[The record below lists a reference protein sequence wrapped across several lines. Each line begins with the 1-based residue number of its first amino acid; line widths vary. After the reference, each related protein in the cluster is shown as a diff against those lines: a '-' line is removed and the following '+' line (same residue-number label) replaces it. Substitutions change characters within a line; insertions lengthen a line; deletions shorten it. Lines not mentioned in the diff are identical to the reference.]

1 MPRGRH
7 NAEAYRAQKRKED
20 EKRARGVAWKAGA
33 ILSIFAGLNFAQHAT
48 RNVEP
53 QQHERAFGGQEDLR
67 AHRGSERTESAAS
80 SYRTLY
86 GALQKDQVL
95 FIDEYGAAVGG
106 PRRAE
111 LEATENG
118 RFRIA
123 QTWLDRQ
130 REEMCE
136 GGELFCD
143 TTRSIPRQLNVIAH
157 LQGEPD
163 GVTYLD
169 LVRRNGTQRVLPVPG
184 EGANQKGDGLNR
196 IQYVHRYVGDTIVVG
211 EDQAIVREELALF
224 APAMIGVESTYD
236 NLASSGVGAG
246 RAVQGMP
253 NTIASHGYTPDQMT
267 YFRYQ
272 VAFMGDLFSE
282 HYTTLRNSAVARQI
296 EEQYFPD
303 TPEGHEA
310 FVRYV
315 LVPMTV
321 GSYNAGPRR
330 VLGVAEA
337 FLALY
342 PNKEA
347 FVAVHGSYEV
357 MGYDL
362 FHIMTQEAFFAQSVD
377 QYGPD
382 ASAYWIEALA
392 LSQLMREANLY

>member
-1 MPRGRH
+1 MRKRGH
-7 NAEAYRAQKRKED
+7 HAEYLKAQKRKAD
-20 EKRARGVAWKAGA
+20 EKRARGIAWKAGA
-33 ILSIFAGLNFAQHAT
+33 ILSIFAGLNLAQNAT
-48 RNVEP
+48 RDVQPTQN
-53 QQHERAFGGQEDLR
+53 ERVFRHNETLR

-95 FIDEYGAAVGG
+95 FIDEYGASVGG

-111 LEATENG
+111 LETAENG

-123 QTWLDRQ
+123 QSWLDAQ
-130 REEMCE
+130 REVICE
-136 GGELFCD
+136 EGDIFCD
-143 TTRSIPRQLNVIAH
+143 AARNIPRQLNVIAH
-157 LQGEPD
+157 LQGERD

-169 LVRRNGTQRVLPVPG
+169 LIRRNGTQLVLPVPG
-184 EGANQKGDGLNR
+184 RGENQKGNGLNR
-196 IQYVHRYVGDTIVVG
+196 IQYVHRFVGDTIEVG
-211 EDQAIVREELALF
+211 EDQAIVREELSRL
-224 APAMIGVESTYD
+224 APGMIGIESTYD
-236 NLASSGVGAG
+236 NLAASGVGAG
-246 RAVQGMP
+246 RLVQGMP
-253 NTIASHGYTPDQMT
+253 ETIASHGYTQEQMT

-282 HYTTLRNSAVARQI
+282 HFITVRNSAVARQI

-330 VLGVAEA
+330 VLAVAES

-347 FVAVHGSYEV
+347 FTAVHGSYEM

-362 FHIMTQEAFFAQSVD
+362 FHIMTQEAFFSQSVGE
-377 QYGPD
+377 YGPD
-382 ASAYWIEALA
+382 ASAYWVEALA
-392 LSQLMREANLY
+392 LSQLMQEANLY